1 MFGFLFKKI
10 FGSTNDRYLRKLRPL
25 VQRINDLE
33 PEMQQLEDAD
43 FPIRIAQYIKK
54 YRKAFAILML
64 CCPKYLPW
72 CAKPRYASWAC
83 ATMMFSSLAAWCCT
97 RARLPK

>member
-25 VQRINDLE
+25 VQRINELE

-43 FPIRIAQYIKK
+43 FPIRIAQY
-54 YRKAFAILML
+54 RQEVQDGVSG
-64 CCPKYLPW
+64 LPPEKFW
-72 CAKPRYASWAC
+72 VCNVWPRAAENSAD
-83 ATMMFSSLAAWCCT
+83 LAA
-97 RARLPK
+97 AAY